1 MVSKFLR
8 NIKTSNLVKSRKFR
22 TFAND
27 KDNEPTA
34 LATDVG
40 KDIPILKG
48 EDAIRFMERMKEV
61 EEEADRIKNEPPS
74 LESLK
79 NQLAFEKIMLDFD
92 LDQVKARWT
101 AICDIEDKI
110 KKLEKNNGKTEE
122 E

>member
-27 KDNEPTA
+27 KGNEPTA

-61 EEEADRIKNEPPS
+61 EEEAERIKNEPPS

>member
-61 EEEADRIKNEPPS
+61 EEEAERIKNEPPS

-101 AICDIEDKI
+101 AICNIEDKI

>member
-27 KDNEPTA
+27 KDNEPTV

-61 EEEADRIKNEPPS
+61 EEEAERIKNEPPS

-101 AICDIEDKI
+101 AICNIEDKI